1 VQLFYSDGLFGVS
14 VFEQKGEL
22 DWSGLPAGGD
32 ARAVAGQDGRR
43 YRTPAGV
50 VTVWQSD
57 EVVYTAV
64 ADAPDDQVDELLAD
78 VASAGTSSALERVTN
93 FVLGPFS
100 W

>member
-1 VQLFYSDGLFGVS
+1 
-14 VFEQKGEL
+14 
-22 DWSGLPAGGD
+22 
-32 ARAVAGQDGRR
+32 
-43 YRTPAGV
+43 